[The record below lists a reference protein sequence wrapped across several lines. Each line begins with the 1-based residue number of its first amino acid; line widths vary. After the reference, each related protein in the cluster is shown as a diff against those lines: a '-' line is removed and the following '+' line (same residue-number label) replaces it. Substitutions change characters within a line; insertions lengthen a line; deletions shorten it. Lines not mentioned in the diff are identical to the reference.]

1 MVAETNAVEGAEHFN
16 GQAFYDTAVNY
27 TRDRSGATR
36 GIAPTKRNV
45 TNKRLMLQ
53 WDVANNVVA

>member
-1 MVAETNAVEGAEHFN
+1 VADTNAVEGAEHFD

-36 GIAPTKRNV
+36 GITPTKRNV
-45 TNKRLMLQ
+45 TNNRLMLQ
-53 WDVANNVVA
+53 RGAANNAVA